1 MGNLAGHF
9 YRGLERFTLGDYSLP
24 MLFSML
30 CLLHGRLRR
39 EINIEYLRVLFFF
52 LLFFPFNCNG
62 ERKMATAVMFEK
74 IKRYKNRL
82 MLKNSLEILFLNFL
96 KYQEDIKLPLK
107 DKNSIKRILSG
118 I

>member
-24 MLFSML
+24 MLLSML
-30 CLLHGRLRR
+30 CLLDGRLRR

-52 LLFFPFNCNG
+52 SFCSFNCNG

-82 MLKNSLEILFLNFL
+82 TLKNSLKILSLNFL
-96 KYQEDIKLPLK
+96 KY
-107 DKNSIKRILSG
+107 
-118 I
+118 

>member
-1 MGNLAGHF
+1 MFIGRKITKGNI
-9 YRGLERFTLGDYSLP
+9 
-24 MLFSML
+24 
-30 CLLHGRLRR
+30 
-39 EINIEYLRVLFFF
+39 INIEYLRVLLFF
-52 LLFFPFNCNG
+52 LLFFRFNCNG

>member
-1 MGNLAGHF
+1 
-9 YRGLERFTLGDYSLP
+9 
-24 MLFSML
+24 
-30 CLLHGRLRR
+30 
-39 EINIEYLRVLFFF
+39 
-52 LLFFPFNCNG
+52 
-62 ERKMATAVMFEK
+62 MATAVMFEK